1 LPNGEKYVILL
12 THNEI
17 TEDIEMIGKQNNQLS
32 ILDGVLSR
40 RKKLSRS
47 DNLLK
52 QIDNFVNWQIL
63 SKICEKGYKD
73 SNRGRPSIPLI
84 ISVKCLFLQYLY
96 DLSDPALE
104 DAIIDRL
111 SFQRFLGV
119 TFDEELPDFST
130 IWRFRERLVKHN
142 LYDSLFESIISD
154 LDNRG
159 LILRRGTI
167 VDATIVNSARRY
179 HKEKNRNDNYPT
191 SPVLPDRDSQVNTD
205 SSRKEAQQDHDA
217 TVTKKGNKYYYGYKG
232 HIGTDQGS
240 DIIRRKQFTPANIHD
255 KQKIENLMSNDESSQ
270 FGDKGYFSDEK
281 KRDLRK
287 KGVYCGILDK
297 GKRDHPLSTRQKQ
310 RNKQKSRVRCAVER
324 PFAHMKKWYGYVRA
338 RYVNLKRNDLHFTFL
353 CIIYN
358 VRRGIVLIES

>member
-1 LPNGEKYVILL
+1 MLKTIKHVILL
-12 THNEI
+12 IHNEI
-17 TEDIEMIGKQNNQLS
+17 TENINMIGKQNNQLS
-32 ILDGVLSR
+32 ILDGVLSG

-52 QIDNFVNWQIL
+52 QINDFVDWQRL
-63 SKICEKGYKD
+63 SKICEKGYKN
-73 SNRGRPSIPLI
+73 STRGRPSIPLI
-84 ISVKCLFLQYLY
+84 VSVKCIFLQYLY

-142 LYDSLFESIISD
+142 LYNTLFEAVQSD

-179 HKEKNRNDNYPT
+179 HKEKNRNDNDPS
-191 SPVLPDRDSQVNTD
+191 SPVLTDRDEQINSA
-205 SSRKEAQQDHDA
+205 SSRKDAQQDHDA

-255 KQKIENLMSNDESSQ
+255 IQKLENLMSDDERAQ
-270 FGDKGYFSDEK
+270 FGDKGYFSDEY

-324 PFAHMKKWYGYVRA
+324 PFAQMKKWYGYVRA
-338 RYVNLKRNDLHFTFL
+338 RYVNLKLNDLHFTFL

-358 VRRGIVLIES
+358 VRRGIALIEC

>member
-1 LPNGEKYVILL
+1 
-12 THNEI
+12 
-17 TEDIEMIGKQNNQLS
+17 MIGKQNNQLS

-40 RKKLSRS
+40 RKKRSRS

-52 QIDNFVNWQIL
+52 RINDFVDWQKL

-73 SNRGRPSIPLI
+73 STRGRPSLPLI
-84 ISVKCLFLQYLY
+84 VSVKCLFLQYLY

-119 TFDEELPDFST
+119 TFDEEIPDFST

-142 LYDSLFESIISD
+142 LYDTLFETVQSD
-154 LDNRG
+154 LDSRG

-167 VDATIVNSARRY
+167 VDATIVNSARCY
-179 HKEKNRNDNYPT
+179 HKEKNRNDNDPS
-191 SPVLPDRDSQVNTD
+191 SPVLTDIDEQVNSA
-205 SSRKEAQQDHDA
+205 SSRQDAQQDHDA

-255 KQKIENLMSNDESSQ
+255 IKEIENLTSNDEDSQ
-270 FGDKGYFSDEK
+270 FGDKGYFSDEY

-297 GKRDHPLSTRQKQ
+297 GKRDHPLSNRQKQ

-358 VRRGIVLIES
+358 VRRGIALIEC

>member
-1 LPNGEKYVILL
+1 MPKDKKHVILL

-17 TEDIEMIGKQNNQLS
+17 TEDLIMIGKQNTQLS
-32 ILDGVLSR
+32 ILDGALSG
-40 RKKLSRS
+40 RKKRSRS
-47 DNLLK
+47 DTLLN
-52 QIDNFVNWQIL
+52 QINDFVDWQKL
-63 SKICEKGYKD
+63 TKICEQGYKD
-73 SNRGRPSIPLI
+73 STRGRPSIPLI
-84 ISVKCLFLQYLY
+84 VSVKCLFLQYLY
-96 DLSDPALE
+96 GLSDPALE
-104 DAIIDRL
+104 DAIVDRL

-119 TFDEELPDFST
+119 TFDQELPDFST

-142 LYDSLFESIISD
+142 LYDLLFEAILSD
-154 LDNRG
+154 LDNRK

-167 VDATIVNSARRY
+167 VDATIVNAARRY
-179 HKEKNRNDNYPT
+179 RKENNKTDSDSSSKEFP
-191 SPVLPDRDSQVNTD
+191 PADGPDKSV

-255 KQKIENLMSNDESSQ
+255 IQKRDNLMSNDERSQ
-270 FGDKGYFSDEK
+270 FGDKGYFSDDYK
-281 KRDLRK
+281 SDLRK
-287 KGVYCGILDK
+287 KGVFCGFLDK

-358 VRRGIVLIES
+358 VRRGISLSPC

>member
-1 LPNGEKYVILL
+1 MLSVEKHVILL
-12 THNEI
+12 IHNEI
-17 TEDIEMIGKQNNQLS
+17 TENTNMIGKQNNQLS
-32 ILDGVLSR
+32 ILDGFLSG
-40 RKKLSRS
+40 RKKRSRS

-52 QIDNFVNWQIL
+52 QINDFVDWQKL

-73 SNRGRPSIPLI
+73 STRGRPSLPLI
-84 ISVKCLFLQYLY
+84 VSVKCLFLQYLY

-119 TFDEELPDFST
+119 TFDEEIPDFST

-142 LYDSLFESIISD
+142 LYDTLFETVQSD

-179 HKEKNRNDNYPT
+179 HKEKNRNDNDPS
-191 SPVLPDRDSQVNTD
+191 SPVLTDRDEKVNSA
-205 SSRKEAQQDHDA
+205 SSRKDAQQDHDA
-217 TVTKKGNKYYYGYKG
+217 TVTKKGKKYYYGYKG

-255 KQKIENLMSNDESSQ
+255 IKEIENLTSNDEDSQ
-270 FGDKGYFSDEK
+270 FGDKGYFSDEY

-297 GKRDHPLSTRQKQ
+297 GKRDHPLSNRQKQ

-324 PFAHMKKWYGYVRA
+324 PFAHMKKWYGYVRS

-358 VRRGIVLIES
+358 VRRGIALIER

>member
-1 LPNGEKYVILL
+1 LPNNEKHVILL
-12 THNEI
+12 IHNEI
-17 TEDIEMIGKQNNQLS
+17 TENTNMIGKQNTQLS
-32 ILDGVLSR
+32 ILDGVLSG
-40 RKKLSRS
+40 RKKRSRS
-47 DNLLK
+47 DSLLK
-52 QIDNFVNWQIL
+52 QINDFVDWQKL

-73 SNRGRPSIPLI
+73 STRGRPSLPLI
-84 ISVKCLFLQYLY
+84 VSVKCLFLQYLY

-119 TFDEELPDFST
+119 TFDEEIPDFST
-130 IWRFRERLVKHN
+130 IWRFRERLVKHD
-142 LYDSLFESIISD
+142 LYDPLFETVESD

-179 HKEKNRNDNYPT
+179 HKEKNRNNTAPS
-191 SPVLPDRDSQVNTD
+191 SPVLPDSVEQDNSA
-205 SSRKEAQQDHDA
+205 SSRKDAQQDHDA
-217 TVTKKGNKYYYGYKG
+217 TVTKKGNKFYYGYKG

-255 KQKIENLMSNDESSQ
+255 IQKRENLMSDDESAQ
-270 FGDKGYFSDEK
+270 FGDKGYFSDDK

-358 VRRGIVLIES
+358 VRRGIALIER